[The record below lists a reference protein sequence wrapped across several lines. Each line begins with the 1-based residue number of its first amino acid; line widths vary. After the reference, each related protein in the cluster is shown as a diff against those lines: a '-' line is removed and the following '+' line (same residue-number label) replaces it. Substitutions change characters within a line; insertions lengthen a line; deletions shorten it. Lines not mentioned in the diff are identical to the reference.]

1 MPSAGFDL
9 KQDTRLGSDTWLC
22 TDYAMAWLAIR
33 KLPPCALAMRCPV
46 LVFRILTQLSADEL
60 TLRLLALT
68 ECVVV
73 QLAFRERGACFGV

>member
-1 MPSAGFDL
+1 MPTAGFDL

-22 TDYAMAWLAIR
+22 PDYVMAWLAIR

-46 LVFRILTQLSADEL
+46 PVFCILVQLPAYEL
-60 TLRLLALT
+60 TLRLQALT